1 MEGLTRDEADRNADP
16 RPIRL
21 GSLENSLAGSR
32 RASGPRRAVIALMKP
47 SLAFVSVLG
56 AIALAACGGAGGNE
70 PSTSSASA
78 ALTLHAEAAAPLGD
92 FHHDTGLLPAAS
104 PAQMQLKLLAG
115 GAIKVDAAADRGAS
129 GLAGKAGGGKL
140 ALDIHVTMEGRLKV
154 QSALKSYDGPLPGL
168 ANIEIPIHAESPFDG
183 LLLGSD
189 ESTTTTA
196 DLPETT
202 LPPIPLGSV
211 PGSLILT
218 VAKGSSMTTSF
229 HATCVSVAGG
239 IATYEGT
246 SKTRGVLLLHGTIA
260 LKLPAPLDRSIDV
273 PEIKVAIPEVSVA
286 MTGQVPA
293 AGVVDSTV
301 GSCAE
306 TPAESQPAKT
316 DGGTRVG
323 RTGSFT
329 TAGTAVTRTFTCP
342 RAQTDSGTYTATPTS
357 LTLYIQD
364 EGGPIWSY
372 VYGKL

>member
-1 MEGLTRDEADRNADP
+1 
-16 RPIRL
+16 
-21 GSLENSLAGSR
+21 
-32 RASGPRRAVIALMKP
+32 
-47 SLAFVSVLG
+47 
-56 AIALAACGGAGGNE
+56 
-70 PSTSSASA
+70 
-78 ALTLHAEAAAPLGD
+78 
-92 FHHDTGLLPAAS
+92 
-104 PAQMQLKLLAG
+104 
-115 GAIKVDAAADRGAS
+115 
-129 GLAGKAGGGKL
+129 
-140 ALDIHVTMEGRLKV
+140 
-154 QSALKSYDGPLPGL
+154 
-168 ANIEIPIHAESPFDG
+168 
-183 LLLGSD
+183 
-189 ESTTTTA
+189 
-196 DLPETT
+196 
-202 LPPIPLGSV
+202 
-211 PGSLILT
+211 
-218 VAKGSSMTTSF
+218 MTTSF

-316 DGGTRVG
+316 DGGTRDG